1 MYTDRRNFF
10 IYGETGERL
19 SGIRESE
26 IYNQSA
32 KELTNFYITQL
43 GNLKIAKKYAKK
55 TIANEEIMS
64 VIDTK
69 YNFYIVVTSAKIRTI
84 QKGTDKG
91 LYELAHGMTV
101 HTTTNIK
108 VFEMLI
114 FMTNGNNDTKVFG
127 FQSNGQLGKSNY
139 LDTMEFPLKDKQST
153 SIDVYKVYDSPITNK
168 PEPVLLGVFKNPKLK
183 TDASGYVYL
192 KETGLKL
199 ERIYRQYRSGLANKD
214 IYGIKAGMV
223 FAVIQNYIVPDN
235 KMKYFISNKEIA
247 FTGETTDS
255 AYSGTYF
262 TKATAN
268 ITIGGELY
276 YGQLIDFKSS
286 IVDCVPFQNRLV
298 FATKDTLYF
307 SKTFD
312 YNDFK
317 NGTDSDDGFYIK
329 PTVID
334 NNQPIILRMVASGGI
349 FVGTDRGVYS
359 IGYGIGMTPA
369 NSLQS
374 VRIASDTPSTYE
386 MQTIEDNLYYISDEG
401 ILKCIQTEYTS
412 GQLQFVNSI
421 VEKYDI
427 KNRAKFITKAVIDD
441 NNSLVVTTA
450 EDRILVYD
458 QLDMNLF
465 RRYSLSFDKTTSKI
479 FGFGKDL
486 ICNRSYYALTMNN
499 YDNATIYLNP
509 PSISTKKSGSYLNDY
524 ESRYKRIVM
533 VLLNEDREAVDRIE
547 ISERPI
553 NNLGGTIGDKFSA
566 YKMETSIPVLD
577 GFKIDIYTKGNDK
590 LLEVKGIEAFIE
602 VAGN

>member
-1 MYTDRRNFF
+1 MYIDRRNFF

-32 KELTNFYITQL
+32 KELKNFYITQL
-43 GNLKIAKKYAKK
+43 GNLKIAKKYANK
-55 TIANEEIMS
+55 TITNEEIMN

-69 YNFYIVVTSAKIRTI
+69 YNFYIVITSEKIRTI
-84 QKGTDKG
+84 EKGTDRG
-91 LYELAHGMTV
+91 LYELSHGMTI

-114 FMTNGNNDTKVFG
+114 FATNGKNDTKVFG
-127 FQSNGQLGKSNY
+127 FQSNGQLGTSNY

-214 IYGIKAGMV
+214 IYGIRAGMV
-223 FAVIQNYIVPDN
+223 FAVVQNYIVPDD
-235 KMKYFISNKEIA
+235 KMKYYVSNKEMA

-262 TKATAN
+262 TKGSPN

-276 YGQLIDFKSS
+276 YGQLIDFKKD

-334 NNQPIILRMVASGGI
+334 NNQPIVLRMVASGGI

-401 ILKCIQTEYTS
+401 ILKCIQVEYTS

-427 KNRAKFITKAVIDD
+427 KNRAKFITKAVIDE
-441 NNSLVVTTA
+441 NNSLVVSTG

-465 RRYSLSFDKTTSKI
+465 RRYSLSFDKTNSKI

-486 ICNRSYYALTMNN
+486 ICNRYYYALTPDN
-499 YDNATIYLNP
+499 YDKATIYLNP
-509 PSISTKKSGSYLNDY
+509 PAMSTKKSGSYLNDY

-533 VLLNEDREAVDRIE
+533 VLLNEDREAVDHIE
-547 ISERPI
+547 ISNRPI
-553 NNLGGTIGDKFSA
+553 NNLGSTIGDKFSA
-566 YKMETSIPVLD
+566 YKMEASIPVLD
-577 GFKIDIYTKGNDK
+577 GYKIDIYTKGNDK
-590 LLEVKGIEAFIE
+590 LLEVKGIESFIE